1 MSLSR
6 QILLLA
12 LVILLLSPA
21 CTTTKATDYEKN
33 ITAFLDLFEKNLV
46 ASDEVI
52 LKQFKIQPSEKNIT
66 EEGILKVIRIMQ
78 NRKQA
83 IDSIVCSLNFKGA
96 LFTQE
101 NANVRVEI
109 TAEFKSIDPTYS
121 VTNDSKL
128 ILWLTYIDE
137 KPAITKIDAIHFYNS
152 YRDAVRDLS
161 NQKNRQ
167 RVLSSL
173 QHHLR
178 QAQNLQQT
186 YDSVVWFTHYN
197 DSIYYYV
204 ANGAFNN
211 YFLDHAAE
219 HPHSFT
225 MGLVSET
232 GRIVIPPAFDIVGTI
247 GYSKPGVI
255 EVKRDGR
262 VGHFSLDGKEL
273 VPAVYDWIILSE
285 EINDSTY
292 ALVRQDSVNGWL
304 DKSFTFHKGF
314 PDKETE
320 RYIRE
325 FQYLDTATLISKD
338 VTTITRILH
347 PEHSGFGIV
356 IPASYLVSSGILNE
370 VVSNINLGEL
380 AVGTGREYYGTDY
393 IKTKGSIFERIS
405 ESLSA
410 LFVMIEGSYLGGRED
425 FYRYKTLTFV
435 DSKGNLIG
443 SEQLYSGEN
452 KFKQIDSTLLEL
464 KTTVTASDSSE
475 YWDMGDEPGDWN
487 PPQFRYFRIS
497 SETNAVVALESNRR
511 FACTEFVKMDSSYLI
526 GEFVFW
532 DSAQNTVGVRNFV
545 SNETMIEMRNEI
557 VASYGYTFTDP
568 KVINYFKYRKWYISR
583 YQNYDDFMHEMTEID
598 RHNLEFLESMIGT
611 LRAPQA

>member
-1 MSLSR
+1 MSPSR
-6 QILLLA
+6 IMLLMA
-12 LVILLLSPA
+12 FVILLSKG

-33 ITAFLDLFEKNLV
+33 ITVFLDLFEKNLV

-52 LKQFKIQPSEKNIT
+52 LKQFKIQQSEKNIT
-66 EEGILKVIRIMQ
+66 EEGIMKAIRIMQ
-78 NRKQA
+78 NRDQN
-83 IDSIVCSLNFKGA
+83 IDSITCSLNFKGA
-96 LFTQE
+96 IFTQE
-101 NANVRVEI
+101 NSIVRVEI
-109 TAEFKSIDPTYS
+109 TSKFKSIDPTYS
-121 VTNDSKL
+121 VINNSKF

-137 KPAITKIDAIHFYNS
+137 KPVITKIDAIHFYNS
-152 YRDAVRDLS
+152 YRDAVRDLAS
-161 NQKNRQ
+161 QKNRQ
-167 RVLSSL
+167 RILSSL
-173 QHHLR
+173 QHHLE
-178 QAQNLQQT
+178 QAHNLQQT
-186 YDSVVWFTHYN
+186 YDTVVWFTQYN

-204 ANGAFNN
+204 ANGTFNN
-211 YFLDHAAE
+211 YFLDYSAE

-232 GRIVIPPAFDIVGTI
+232 GRVVIPPAFDIIGTI
-247 GYSKPGVI
+247 GYSKLRVV
-255 EVKRDGR
+255 EVKKNGR

-273 VPAVYDWIILSE
+273 VPPVYDWIILSE

-292 ALVRQDSVNGWL
+292 ALVKQDSLNGWL

-325 FQYLDTATLISKD
+325 FGYLDSATLVSKD

-356 IPASYLVSSGILNE
+356 IPPSYLVSSGILNE
-370 VVSNINLGEL
+370 VVSEINLGEQ
-380 AVGTGREYYGTDY
+380 AGGTGREYYGTEY
-393 IKTKGSIFERIS
+393 IKSKGSIFERIS

-464 KTTVTASDSSE
+464 KTTVTASDAGE

-487 PPQFRYFRIS
+487 PPQYRYYKIS
-497 SETNAVVALESNRR
+497 LETNAVVVLESNRR
-511 FACTEFVKMDSSYLI
+511 FACTEFVKMDSSYLM
-526 GEFVFW
+526 GEFVYW
-532 DSAQNTVGVRNFV
+532 DSTQNTTGIRNFA
-545 SNETMIEMRNEI
+545 SNETLIEMRNEI
-557 VASYGYTFTDP
+557 LASYGYAFTDP